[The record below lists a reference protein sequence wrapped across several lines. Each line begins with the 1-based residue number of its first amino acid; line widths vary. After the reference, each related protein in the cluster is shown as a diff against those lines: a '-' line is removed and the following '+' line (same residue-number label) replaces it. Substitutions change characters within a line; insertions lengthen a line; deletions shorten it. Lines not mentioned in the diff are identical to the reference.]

1 MMKKALGVLLLL
13 TIVFGLSQAL
23 AGEPLARSE
32 TPLRY
37 ALLIGPADTIPPA
50 ITGVDFSSF
59 RYRKAVIMS
68 ILIPGAGQTYFGQPT
83 KGAAF
88 SVVTIGSLLAGYI
101 YYNDIVSNNERL
113 QDVRTKYI
121 TSGNYNDAQVQYL
134 LMLSLAEQSDRYK
147 TKRNIFLAVAGTAWA
162 LNIADMVF
170 NTTDQG
176 RDDML
181 AAATG
186 KLQLVPQVDGA
197 AIRLAFSR

>member
-1 MMKKALGVLLLL
+1 MMKNALSVLILLA
-13 TIVFGLSQAL
+13 IVFGASQAN
-23 AGEPLARSE
+23 AGEQLARSE

-37 ALLIGPADTIPPA
+37 ALLGSPADTVTPLS
-50 ITGVDFSSF
+50 TGIDFSSF

-68 ILIPGAGQTYFGQPT
+68 ILIPGAGQTYFGQTT

-88 SVVTIGSLLAGYI
+88 SVVTIGSLVAGYV
-101 YYNDIVSNNERL
+101 YYSDIVSNNERL
-113 QDVRTKYI
+113 QDVRTKYK
-121 TSGNYNDAQVQYL
+121 SAGNYNDAQVQYL
-134 LMLSLAEQSDRYK
+134 EMVALAEQSDRYK
-147 TKRNIFLAVAGTAWA
+147 TRRNICFAVAGTAWV
-162 LNIADMVF
+162 LNIADMMF

-186 KLQLVPQVDGA
+186 KLQVISQADGA

>member
-1 MMKKALGVLLLL
+1 MKKAIGVLILL
-13 TIVFGLSQAL
+13 TFVLGISPMR

-37 ALLIGPADTIPPA
+37 ALLVGSADTTMPA
-50 ITGVDFSSF
+50 STGVDFSSF
-59 RYRKAVIMS
+59 RYRKAVVMS

-88 SVVTIGSLLAGYI
+88 SIVTIGSLVAGYI

-113 QDVRTKYI
+113 QDVRTKYT
-121 TSGNYNDAQVQYL
+121 TSGNYNDAQVQYV
-134 LMLSLAEQSDRYK
+134 LMQSLAEQSDRYK
-147 TKRNIFLAVAGTAWA
+147 TRRNICFAITGAAWA

-170 NTTDQG
+170 NTADQG

-186 KLQLVPQVDGA
+186 KLQLIPQSDGA